1 MHLKSLN
8 IVGFKTF
15 ADETDIPFDPG
26 FTAVVGPNGCG
37 KSNIVDSVKWVFGEK
52 SAKGLRGEKMDDVI
66 FHGSDAR
73 KASGFAEVSILF
85 DNSDHFFQVDYPN
98 FKITRRL
105 YPDGENEYY
114 INESRSTR
122 KDVEKTLL
130 DTGIG
135 KSSYSIMEQGKVD
148 QLLNSKP
155 EERRAIFEEAAGIS
169 RFKLERKDSL
179 KKLEDTDKNLQRISD
194 IIFSMQKEMEVKEK
208 QSEKAEIYFKLKNDM
223 NESDKNI
230 RYIKIRDFKSR
241 LHEYQNELAEIKEK
255 NQALLSL
262 ISEENAIIEKLGEEK
277 SSVEKEMMEIDKK
290 LAEHFSLSQVQKE
303 KISKNNEFIQEYNK
317 RILDLNQSYQKES
330 ETIQRIQLDRLETQN
345 QIFQLQEDLSFLNK
359 EWDDLKELKSSL
371 QQKIEAGLEAIKHRE
386 LQLKENEIKNS
397 KFREETREVV
407 LELVQ
412 LLESRKKDAEGKEKE
427 RIDLKENLLEAMDRY
442 VEELEIVRI
451 SLEKHSISEA
461 NTILKQIDFR
471 NLKKDL
477 ISYTEIDDHF
487 RSMFLDKDGILSKK
501 EDLDRKMEDLILENE
516 NLTRA
521 NRESHQEIESL
532 RSSIEEKNEELVL
545 VEKRSLETNSKQ
557 NFLKNNLTVFETREK
572 EIQERIQTMVEAI
585 ASTQDRK
592 KEFEEEVLKLER
604 EIEESYNRF
613 LTMSKAYESQ
623 KDELKSILGR
633 IQELKSNITKNQEVF
648 QGLFPILTEKE
659 KNCSALKVQIEAL
672 SEDLYNDYSMTE
684 QELEA
689 EKSTLVLKKSEEET
703 KLRNSKFEIQQL
715 GSINPL
721 AIEEYRN
728 IREIHDHHKSQKED
742 IEASKRDIESVL
754 DAINRESENLFRETF
769 DKIKEN
775 FQETFSTLFRG
786 GRATLELTEKED
798 SLNSGIEIM
807 AEPPGKHVQNL
818 RLLSGGEK
826 SLTAIA
832 LMFAIYM
839 VKPSPF
845 CFLDEIDAALDEANK
860 LRFCSILDKFKDKTQ
875 FIVISHAQSTIS
887 RANAIFGVTNEE
899 SGISKLVS
907 LKFAE
912 AKSFAENSHRFQATG

>member
-1 MHLKSLN
+1 L
-8 IVGFKTF
+8 
-15 ADETDIPFDPG
+15 
-26 FTAVVGPNGCG
+26 
-37 KSNIVDSVKWVFGEK
+37 
-52 SAKGLRGEKMDDVI
+52 
-66 FHGSDAR
+66 
-73 KASGFAEVSILF
+73 
-85 DNSDHFFQVDYPN
+85 
-98 FKITRRL
+98 
-105 YPDGENEYY
+105 
-114 INESRSTR
+114 
-122 KDVEKTLL
+122 
-130 DTGIG
+130 
-135 KSSYSIMEQGKVD
+135 
-148 QLLNSKP
+148 
-155 EERRAIFEEAAGIS
+155 
-169 RFKLERKDSL
+169 
-179 KKLEDTDKNLQRISD
+179 
-194 IIFSMQKEMEVKEK
+194 
-208 QSEKAEIYFKLKNDM
+208 
-223 NESDKNI
+223 
-230 RYIKIRDFKSR
+230 
-241 LHEYQNELAEIKEK
+241 
-255 NQALLSL
+255 
-262 ISEENAIIEKLGEEK
+262 
-277 SSVEKEMMEIDKK
+277 
-290 LAEHFSLSQVQKE
+290 
-303 KISKNNEFIQEYNK
+303 
-317 RILDLNQSYQKES
+317 
-330 ETIQRIQLDRLETQN
+330 
-345 QIFQLQEDLSFLNK
+345 
-359 EWDDLKELKSSL
+359 
-371 QQKIEAGLEAIKHRE
+371 
-386 LQLKENEIKNS
+386 
-397 KFREETREVV
+397 
-407 LELVQ
+407 
-412 LLESRKKDAEGKEKE
+412 
-427 RIDLKENLLEAMDRY
+427 
-442 VEELEIVRI
+442 
-451 SLEKHSISEA
+451 
-461 NTILKQIDFR
+461 
-471 NLKKDL
+471 
-477 ISYTEIDDHF
+477 
-487 RSMFLDKDGILSKK
+487 
-501 EDLDRKMEDLILENE
+501 
-516 NLTRA
+516 
-521 NRESHQEIESL
+521 
-532 RSSIEEKNEELVL
+532 
-545 VEKRSLETNSKQ
+545 
-557 NFLKNNLTVFETREK
+557 VFETREK
-572 EIQERIQTMVEAI
+572 EIQERIQTMLDAI
-585 ASTQDRK
+585 GNTQERK
-592 KEFEEEVLKLER
+592 KEFEEEVQKLER

-623 KDELKSILGR
+623 KEDLKSILSR

-672 SEDLYNDYSMTE
+672 AEDLYNDYSMTE

-689 EKSTLVLKKSEEET
+689 EKSNLVLKKSEEEA

-728 IREIHDHHKSQKED
+728 IREIHDHHKNQKED

-912 AKSFAENSHRFQATG
+912 AKSFAENSHRYQATG